1 MKKMLLGALS
11 LILALG
17 CAVGCGTSGNNGG
30 NSGTPSESNKPSQS
44 DNVPSGVTNPF
55 TLKVFNFNGGYGSE
69 WLTALEKRYEAERA
83 GKTFTIDGKTYD
95 GVDIKIDAV
104 KKVMKEMSTTYN
116 FATNHVYF
124 QEDVWY
130 TTYLRN
136 GNIFEDMTEALTS
149 DNPYEPGVTLENK
162 LSDEQK
168 AYFNIDGKYYGV
180 PHYAGY
186 VGINYDIDLF
196 EEKGY
201 YLKDG
206 YSYDGNTEKLAA
218 CFTADKSKMTAGP
231 DGKKGTDDDG
241 LPTTYDEF
249 FMLCGY
255 IKQNDDMPIT
265 WDNKNR
271 QKYLNWF
278 LSSLAAS
285 YEGLEQ
291 TNLNYTYSGTAK
303 TLVSVAEDGTV
314 TKLPETEITSA
325 NGYELAKQAGK
336 YYGLDFIET
345 LADNGYYHSPSGF
358 TNTDAQDKFI
368 QGIDDN
374 YVAMLVDGVWWENEA
389 DATFRRE
396 EQIGEKPRKERK
408 YGFMPLPAA
417 TNEKATERV
426 TALGQNKAGYT
437 LLDTH
442 SSLCFIGKGLS
453 EDVRKLAIDFIQFAY
468 TDESLT
474 EFTTITDTTKALK
487 YTVSDADKAKMSVYG
502 RSIMTMQE
510 QAEVVYSFSRAQFF
524 QNNEATLADFD
535 NAFMSTVDKST
546 VAIPID
552 SFLGG
557 KSAKEYFD
565 GLYTYRK
572 DTLWDKL
579 AK

>member
-11 LILALG
+11 VIMALG
-17 CAVGCGTSGNNGG
+17 CAVGCGNTGNNSQGG
-30 NSGTPSESNKPSQS
+30 STYESNQPSESAPA
-44 DNVPSGVTNPF
+44 PSGVTNPF
-55 TLKVFNFNGGYGSE
+55 ILNVFNFNGGYGSQ
-69 WLTALEKRYEAERA
+69 WLAALEKRYEAEKA

-104 KKVMKEMSTTYN
+104 KKVMKEMSQNYN

-149 DNPYEPGVTLENK
+149 DNPYEPGVTLESK
-162 LSDEQK
+162 LSEEQK
-168 AYFNIDGKYYGV
+168 QYFNINGKYYGV

-206 YSYDGNTEKLAA
+206 YAYDGNTEKLAA
-218 CFTADKSKMTAGP
+218 CFTADKNKMTAGP

-255 IKQNDDMPIT
+255 IKQNNDTPIT

-303 TLVSVAEDGTV
+303 NLVSVAADGTV
-314 TKLPETEITSA
+314 TKLPETEITSE
-325 NGYELAKQAGK
+325 NGYELARQAGR

-345 LADNGYYHSPSGF
+345 LADNGYYYSPSGYS
-358 TNTDAQDKFI
+358 NTDAQDKFI
-368 QGIDDN
+368 QGIGDN

-389 DATFRRE
+389 DATFTGE
-396 EQIGEKPRKERK
+396 ELIGEKPRKDRK
-408 YGFMPLPAA
+408 YGLMPLPAA
-417 TNEKATERV
+417 TKVKADERK

-453 EDVRKLAIDFIQFAY
+453 EDVKKLAIDFIQFAY
-468 TDESLT
+468 TDKSLT

-487 YTVSDADKAKMSVYG
+487 YVVSEADKAKMSSYG
-502 RSIMTMQE
+502 RSIITMQE
-510 QAEVVYSFSRAQFF
+510 KSDVVYSFSRAPFF

-535 NAFMSTVDKST
+535 NAFMSTVDKTT

-552 SFLGG
+552 SFAGG

>member
-11 LILALG
+11 VIMALG
-17 CAVGCGTSGNNGG
+17 CAVGCGNTGNNSQGG
-30 NSGTPSESNKPSQS
+30 NTHESNRPSESAS
-44 DNVPSGVTNPF
+44 VPSGVTNPF
-55 TLKVFNFNGGYGSE
+55 ILNVFNFNGGYGSQ
-69 WLTALEKRYEAERA
+69 WLAALEKRYEAEKA

-104 KKVMKEMSTTYN
+104 KKVMKEMSNNYN

-149 DNPYEPGVTLENK
+149 DNPYEPGVTLESK
-162 LSDEQK
+162 LSEEQK
-168 AYFNIDGKYYGV
+168 QYFNINGKYYGV

-196 EEKGY
+196 EEKEY

-206 YSYDGNTEKLAA
+206 YKYDGNTEKLAA
-218 CFTADKSKMTAGP
+218 CFTADKNKMTAGP

-255 IKQNDDMPIT
+255 IKQNNDTPIT

-291 TNLNYTYSGTAK
+291 TNLNYTFSGTAK
-303 TLVSVAEDGTV
+303 NLVSVAADGTV
-314 TKLPETEITSA
+314 TRLPETEITSE
-325 NGYELAKQAGK
+325 NGYELARQAGR

-345 LADNGYYHSPSGF
+345 LADNEYYYSPSGYS
-358 TNTDAQDKFI
+358 NTDAQDKFI
-368 QGIDDN
+368 QGIGDN

-389 DATFRRE
+389 DATFTGE
-396 EQIGEKPRKERK
+396 ELIGEKPRKDRK

-417 TNEKATERV
+417 TKEKADERKS
-426 TALGQNKAGYT
+426 ALGQNKAGYT

-453 EDVRKLAIDFIQFAY
+453 EDIRKLAIDFIQFAY
-468 TDESLT
+468 TDKSLT

-487 YTVSDADKAKMSVYG
+487 YTVSEADKANMSAYG
-502 RSIMTMQE
+502 RSIITMQE
-510 QAEVVYSFSRAQFF
+510 KSDVVYSFSRASFF
-524 QNNEATLADFD
+524 QNNETTLADFD
-535 NAFMSTVDKST
+535 NAFMSTVDKTT

-552 SFLGG
+552 SFAGG

-565 GLYTYRK
+565 GLYIYRK
-572 DTLWDKL
+572 DILWDKL